1 MATKKTAAEPIE
13 EVKEEAA
20 AEQTE
25 PAEKPAEKPVDPWD
39 EMVEIMVPRKPKG
52 EEEFYYVCCND
63 RRFEVPA
70 NGKRQSMPR
79 PIAEIL
85 LASVEAE
92 YAAQDFAEQMS
103 KHAADSAKGL

>member
-13 EVKEEAA
+13 EVKEETA

-25 PAEKPAEKPVDPWD
+25 PAEKPADPWE

-52 EEEFYYVCCND
+52 EDEFYYVCVND

-70 NGKRQSMPR
+70 NGKKQKMPQ
-79 PIAEIL
+79 PIAEVL
-85 LASVEAE
+85 MASVEAE
-92 YAAQDFAEQMS
+92 YEAQEFADQMS
-103 KHAADSAKGL
+103 KHAAESAKGM